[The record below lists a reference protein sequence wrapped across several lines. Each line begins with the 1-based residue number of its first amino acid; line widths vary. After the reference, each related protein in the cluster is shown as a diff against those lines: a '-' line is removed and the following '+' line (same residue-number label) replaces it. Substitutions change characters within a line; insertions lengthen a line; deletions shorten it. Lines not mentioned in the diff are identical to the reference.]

1 MNRDIVNTLIEAC
14 KSGELETEAVLYA
27 ALSELANIDDNTI
40 LEMAIENKFI
50 EKEDFLLPEVPE
62 PDETDRIQKE
72 IDEDVE
78 LTAQQKII
86 EKVLARY
93 GDV

>member
-50 EKEDFLLPEVPE
+50 EKEDFIPEVPE

>member
-50 EKEDFLLPEVPE
+50 EKEDFLPEVPE